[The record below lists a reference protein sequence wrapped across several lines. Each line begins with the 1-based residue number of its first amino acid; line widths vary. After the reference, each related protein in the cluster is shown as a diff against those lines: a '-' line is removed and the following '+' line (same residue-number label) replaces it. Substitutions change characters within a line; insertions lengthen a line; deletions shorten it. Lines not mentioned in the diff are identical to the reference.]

1 MIKFFFIVSLLI
13 SLIKSNPIEQH
24 GWTICDLSGYFIPL
38 NGYRWFIVNKNT
50 TICTCP
56 DNLQS
61 TINRPCR
68 ICHRENICGSKEA
81 FCSEESTFFITT
93 NTSFHYACFCQSDL
107 FLVDKKCPEN
117 IVDETTSSI
126 NLIEETTNPNTMST
140 TVFIEE
146 TTKTFSMTSTNLIE
160 ETSIIPSTESSKTT
174 TTTTTVVNSSM
185 NSYQFLKIYFVILL
199 NIVYFLN
206 K

>member
-1 MIKFFFIVSLLI
+1 MIKCFIVSLLI

-24 GWTICDLSGYFIPL
+24 GWAICDLSGYFIPL
-38 NGYRWFIVNKNT
+38 NGYRWFIVNHNT

-81 FCSEESTFFITT
+81 FCSEESTFFIST

-107 FLVDKKCPEN
+107 FLVDKKCPED
-117 IVDETTSSI
+117 IIDET
-126 NLIEETTNPNTMST
+126 
-140 TVFIEE
+140 
-146 TTKTFSMTSTNLIE
+146 
-160 ETSIIPSTESSKTT
+160 
-174 TTTTTVVNSSM
+174 
-185 NSYQFLKIYFVILL
+185 
-199 NIVYFLN
+199 
-206 K
+206 